1 MVAGFPKQPFKLV
14 NQPTENDLNKRE
26 SKLQSKL
33 SEFGKDMPMELQSL
47 IQDKPEP
54 MKILR
59 PLNKRLQSERA
70 PSDQLHKE
78 APQRLER

>member
-1 MVAGFPKQPFKLV
+1 MVSGFPKQPFKLV

-26 SKLQSKL
+26 SKMQSKL

-47 IQDKPEP
+47 IQDKPMP

-59 PLNKRLQSERA
+59 PLNKRLQSEREL
-70 PSDQLHKE
+70 SD
-78 APQRLER
+78 

>member
-26 SKLQSKL
+26 SKMQSKL

-47 IQDKPEP
+47 IQDKPVP
-54 MKILR
+54 MKVLR
-59 PLNKRLQSERA
+59 PLNKRLQSERE
-70 PSDQLHKE
+70 PSD
-78 APQRLER
+78 

>member
-1 MVAGFPKQPFKLV
+1 MVSGFPKQPFKLV

-26 SKLQSKL
+26 SKMQSKL

-47 IQDKPEP
+47 IQDKPVP

-59 PLNKRLQSERA
+59 PLNKRLQSERE
-70 PSDQLHKE
+70 PSD
-78 APQRLER
+78 